1 MSYRDLKTVSSLDIE
16 QIRSSIDS
24 AQTNAILDV
33 VLVSD
38 ANHDDYERNDL
49 GVGCILGKPLQFAG
63 KSDLTDSMFRPIDTN
78 HTKFPIPGELAL
90 VIRTPI
96 SDYYLTTLNL
106 KNNINNN
113 IDDVRRRGFT
123 KYIDDEN
130 VQQSVI
136 KNSNNLDTS
145 NKISEQFTVDN
156 IPLFAT
162 NYGDVNINGRYS
174 NVISLSHTSNQNPS
188 VDIINGSST
197 IQMYNDLVDYQRLTT
212 TPFNLES
219 ERVYNQKDTNTIKL
233 DSDRIILRSVNSGVF
248 VEAKNNIGMVS
259 DEYVTIDSQKDITL
273 NSNSVINL
281 STDPTDPVI
290 KGNEFSKQW
299 TELIRNLHL
308 FLDTIINDEESQKNS
323 PGLFAASKILKE
335 GINSTI
341 APSDD
346 LTLSTNK
353 FKSQKVF
360 TS

>member
-1 MSYRDLKTVSSLDIE
+1 MSYKDLKTVSSLDIE

-49 GVGCILGKPLQFAG
+49 GVGCILGKPLEFAG
-63 KSDLTDSMFRPIDTN
+63 KSDLTDSMFRPIDTS

-113 IDDVRRRGFT
+113 IDDVRKRGFT

-145 NKISEQFTVDN
+145 NKISEQFTVGN

-174 NVISLSHTSNQNPS
+174 NVISLSHTSNQNAS
-188 VDIINGSST
+188 VDIINGRST

-259 DEYVTIDSQKDITL
+259 DEYVTRSC
-273 NSNSVINL
+273 
-281 STDPTDPVI
+281 
-290 KGNEFSKQW
+290 
-299 TELIRNLHL
+299 
-308 FLDTIINDEESQKNS
+308 
-323 PGLFAASKILKE
+323 
-335 GINSTI
+335 
-341 APSDD
+341 
-346 LTLSTNK
+346 NK
-353 FKSQKVF
+353 RK
-360 TS
+360 